1 MFIPSGED
9 FDYDFE
15 SWHPPTRNYNEAEKE
30 KARADA
36 LEVELIEANKKIIRV
51 QNWRIAA
58 SIVAIIAMI
67 VAMVYINRYGDMDGE
82 YNFYHKHA
90 SIVTENGNYYHRFDC
105 DKVTADG
112 IYILNTE
119 YAESLG
125 YEPCK
130 YCWDE

>member
-36 LEVELIEANKKIIRV
+36 LEVELAKANNEILRVQKWRLATAILFVIASIAALICANKLANIE
-51 QNWRIAA
+51 
-58 SIVAIIAMI
+58 S
-67 VAMVYINRYGDMDGE
+67 E
-82 YNFYHKHA
+82 YDFYHDGA
-90 SIVTENGNYYHRFDC
+90 AIVTENGNYYHRYNC
-105 DKVTADG
+105 DKVTADSYW
-112 IYILNTE
+112 IYNTE
-119 YAESLG
+119 YAEWLG